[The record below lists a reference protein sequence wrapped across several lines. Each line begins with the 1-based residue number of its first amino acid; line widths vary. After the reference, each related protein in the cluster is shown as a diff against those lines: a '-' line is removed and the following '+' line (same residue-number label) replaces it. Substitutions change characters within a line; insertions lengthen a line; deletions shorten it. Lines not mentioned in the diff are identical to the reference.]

1 VRVTAIAWDGHTLA
15 CDSLLTD
22 GSDQFHTVKIFRL
35 KDGRLFGG
43 AGHAG
48 YIGRVLEWL
57 GNGSKPKDRPDCAKF
72 DSAEF
77 SGLLIDDRCCFMLD
91 TYLAPIPVV
100 GKCAAVGSGASH
112 VMTLMTAGYK
122 APDAIRFVILHGLAD
137 GVGGEVQTLSLSG
150 RKPRKS
156 S

>member
-1 VRVTAIAWDGHTLA
+1 MTAVCWDGTTLA
-15 CDSLLTD
+15 CDTLLTD

-57 GNGSKPKDRPDCAKF
+57 AHGSKPKERPDCTKF
-72 DSAEF
+72 DTAEF
-77 SGLLIDDRCCFMLD
+77 SGLLIDDGCCFMLD
-91 TYLAPIPVV
+91 TYLAPIPIV
-100 GKCAAVGSGASH
+100 GKCAAIGSGASH
-112 VMTLMTAGYK
+112 VMTLMTAGYP

-137 GVGGEVQTLSLSG
+137 GVGGEVQTLTVE
-150 RKPRKS
+150 RKKGKS
-156 S
+156 ER